1 MPTNDTYVSNTEHNN
16 DCIIGI
22 PAFGQTFNLNLSTE
36 ESINL
41 DQNLHLTAKNVQE
54 DIYNTGT
61 SENLLHLVKNL
72 R

>member
-16 DCIIGI
+16 DGNIGI
-22 PAFGQTFNLNLSTE
+22 PTFGQTFNLNPSTE
-36 ESINL
+36 EYIYL
-41 DQNLHLTAKNVQE
+41 DQSLHLTANNVQ